1 MKMKRMIMSVLL
13 TACAI
18 SVGAQDM
25 AELFVKMPDEY
36 IVELEDA
43 WRKDLVDLYKSGKE
57 AKLQN
62 RMQGTSQLMK
72 LTPDYLKIRTSGQ
85 STVELKRLPLVN
97 HTYII
102 CMVTTVSAPVP
113 DSRVDFF
120 TTDWKQLPAID
131 LYTPASVEQFVRTDV
146 DTADVVFLDTM
157 AALDMDLFVYR
168 LSEEAQTLTVEYMT
182 PQYLDEAMREKAK
195 RFFKTE
201 PKVFTWTKGRFE

>member
-1 MKMKRMIMSVLL
+1 MKQMIMKVLL
-13 TACAI
+13 SACAMNL
-18 SVGAQDM
+18 GAQDM
-25 AELFVKMPDEY
+25 GELFVKMPDEY

-43 WRKDLVDLYKSGKE
+43 WRKDLVDLYQAGKD

-62 RMQGTSQLMK
+62 KMQGTSQLMK
-72 LTPDYLKIRTSGQ
+72 LTPDYLKIQTTAR
-85 STVELKRLPLVN
+85 STVELRRLPLIN
-97 HTYII
+97 DTYII

-131 LYTPASVEQFVRTDV
+131 LYTPASVEQFVRTEV
-146 DTADVVFLDTM
+146 DTAHVVFLDTM

-168 LSEEAQTLTVEYMT
+168 LSEEAQTLTVEYTT

-201 PKVFTWTKGRFE
+201 PIIFTWDKRRFIK